1 MAKIKTVFY
10 CKECGNE
17 SPKWIG
23 HCPGCGAWNSY
34 VEESVAV
41 GKDNKSAKN
50 SFLPETKSKPV
61 PVLEI
66 SAAKEA
72 RIDMECGELN
82 RVLGGGLVPGS
93 LILLGGEPGM
103 KVNRYDNSKFID
115 RGGRIPAP
123 MQSLKN

>member
-34 VEESVAV
+34 VEESVAL

-50 SFLPETKSKPV
+50 SFLPEMKSKPV
-61 PVLEI
+61 QVLEI
-66 SAAKEA
+66 NAAK
-72 RIDMECGELN
+72 
-82 RVLGGGLVPGS
+82 
-93 LILLGGEPGM
+93 
-103 KVNRYDNSKFID
+103 
-115 RGGRIPAP
+115 
-123 MQSLKN
+123 